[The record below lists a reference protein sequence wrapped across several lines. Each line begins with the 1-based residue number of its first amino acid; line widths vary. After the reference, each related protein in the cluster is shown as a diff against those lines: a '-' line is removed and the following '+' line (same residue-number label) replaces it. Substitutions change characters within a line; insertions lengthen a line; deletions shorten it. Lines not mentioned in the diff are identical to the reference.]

1 MVNIEN
7 RSSEYALELQEIN
20 KVYEGPPIVKA
31 LSDVSLTV
39 NHGELLGIIGS
50 SGSGKTTLLHIMG
63 TLSTPSSGSISIDGT
78 NVVGMSDK
86 QLSGVRSRKIGF
98 VFQEFF
104 LLPGFSALE
113 NVANGLL
120 YSGISSKERMERA
133 FEMLGTVGLGERG
146 SHLPNEL
153 SGGEQQRVAV
163 ARALVHK
170 PSFVLADE
178 PTGNLDGE
186 NSEEVLRA
194 LQTFSGSGGS
204 VLLVTHDPEA
214 VAFANRTVTLEN
226 GQVARDQPGGAGTSP
241 SS

>member
-133 FEMLGTVGLGERG
+133 FEMLRTVCLGERG
-146 SHLPNEL
+146 DHLPNEL

-178 PTGNLDGE
+178 PTGNLDSE
-186 NSEEVLRA
+186 NTASLMA
-194 LQTFSGSGGS
+194 LLTTLNEDGTT
-204 VLLVTHDPEA
+204 VILITHDLE
-214 VAFANRTVTLEN
+214 VAKSAQRKITLRV
-226 GQVARDQPGGAGTSP
+226 GRVDSDLSR
-241 SS
+241 

>member
-1 MVNIEN
+1 MLNLED

-178 PTGNLDGE
+178 PTGNLDSE
-186 NSEEVLRA
+186 NTASLMA
-194 LQTFSGSGGS
+194 LLTTLNEDGTT
-204 VLLVTHDPEA
+204 VILITHDLE
-214 VAFANRTVTLEN
+214 VAKSAQRKITL
-226 GQVARDQPGGAGTSP
+226 RDGRVVSDL
-241 SS
+241 SR

>member
-1 MVNIEN
+1 MVNIED

-120 YSGISSKERMERA
+120 YYGISSKERMERA

-178 PTGNLDGE
+178 PTGNLDSE
-186 NSEEVLRA
+186 NTASLMA
-194 LQTFSGSGGS
+194 LLTTLNEDGTT
-204 VLLVTHDPEA
+204 VILITHDLE
-214 VAFANRTVTLEN
+214 VAKSAQRKITL
-226 GQVARDQPGGAGTSP
+226 RDGRVVSDL
-241 SS
+241 SR

>member
-146 SHLPNEL
+146 DHLPNEL

-178 PTGNLDGE
+178 PTGNLDSE
-186 NSEEVLRA
+186 NTASLMA
-194 LQTFSGSGGS
+194 LLTTLNEDGTT
-204 VLLVTHDPEA
+204 VILITHDLE
-214 VAFANRTVTLEN
+214 VAKSAQRRITL
-226 GQVARDQPGGAGTSP
+226 RDGRVDSDL
-241 SS
+241 SR

>member
-1 MVNIEN
+1 MVNLED

-120 YSGISSKERMERA
+120 YSGITSEERMERA
-133 FEMLGTVGLGERG
+133 FEMLRTVGLGERG
-146 SHLPNEL
+146 DHLPNEL

-178 PTGNLDGE
+178 PTGNLDSE
-186 NSEEVLRA
+186 NTASLMA
-194 LQTFSGSGGS
+194 LLTTLNEGGTT
-204 VLLVTHDPEA
+204 VILITHDLE
-214 VAFANRTVTLEN
+214 VAKSAQRRITL
-226 GQVARDQPGGAGTSP
+226 RDGRVDSDL
-241 SS
+241 SR